1 MKTLQDVLN
10 KIPNEDHQTRLKHV
24 LDWVV
29 DKYPELALEIK
40 WNQPMFTHNGTFILG
55 FSASSRHF
63 SVAPEPKILEEFRN
77 RIDEAG
83 YSHTKALF
91 RIVWTEDVHY
101 ELLED
106 LIERSIEFKKGS
118 KTFWAQ

>member
-24 LDWVV
+24 LDWAV